1 MAANESMIH
10 SISAADFRS
19 LDKSH
24 VTVIDLRDPE
34 EILPLLLIY
43 RKALL
48 PDSREQLFRY

>member
-1 MAANESMIH
+1 MAANERMIH
-10 SISAADFRS
+10 GISAADFRS